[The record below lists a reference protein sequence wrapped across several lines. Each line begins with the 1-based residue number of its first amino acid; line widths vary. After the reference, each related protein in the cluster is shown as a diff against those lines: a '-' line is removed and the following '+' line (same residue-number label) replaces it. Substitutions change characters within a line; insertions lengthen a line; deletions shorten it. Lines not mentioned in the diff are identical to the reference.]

1 MSKGR
6 RKRKPRAVR
15 RAKRSAATKEL
26 KKTEIYRL
34 IYGMP
39 LGSQSAR
46 VVRPRKRTRPT
57 KRAIIHEW
65 DNWAALH
72 PDDLK
77 NSSASM
83 LFFTHLQEK
92 KPELL
97 NLRSPGDKWE
107 TVHGWLLRE
116 GRVKE

>member
-6 RKRKPRAVR
+6 RKRKKTAVR
-15 RAKRSAATKEL
+15 RANRSAATKEV

-39 LGSQSAR
+39 VDIQSAR
-46 VVRPRKRTRPT
+46 VVRPRKRARPT
-57 KRAIIHEW
+57 KRSIIHEW

-77 NSSASM
+77 SPNAGM
-83 LFFTHLQEK
+83 YFFTHLQQK

-97 NLRSPGDKWE
+97 NFASSDKWE
-107 TVHGWLLRE
+107 TVHVWLLQQ
-116 GRVKE
+116 GRIKD